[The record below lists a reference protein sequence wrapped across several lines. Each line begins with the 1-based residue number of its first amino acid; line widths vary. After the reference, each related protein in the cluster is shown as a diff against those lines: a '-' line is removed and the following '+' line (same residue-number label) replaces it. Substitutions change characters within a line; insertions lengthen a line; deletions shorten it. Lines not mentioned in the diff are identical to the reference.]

1 MAKKF
6 LTSLDLLKNEIQNT
20 VVQNL
25 SVEPANPKEGQIYF
39 NTTTHKLCVFE
50 NGAWTSYPSL
60 EVFTEELNKKANLA
74 DVNQQI
80 AGLEQ
85 KITDKDSL
93 PTRTGHANEWLTN
106 DGTDAS
112 WSALPSSSTDVAGIV
127 KLASDEEIE
136 AGTSTTVAVSVKNL
150 ADVKAVV
157 TSDKSEL
164 EGKINAE
171 KTAREEADTKHTS
184 DIEALQSGKANK
196 ADTLV
201 GYGITDAY
209 TKSEVDA
216 KVSSVYKYKGSVET
230 YAELPTENNV
240 EGDVWNVAQADKEH
254 GVSAGDNVA
263 WVNVKGEVA
272 AHWDV
277 LAGTVDLTNY
287 YAKDE
292 IDTKVST
299 LQASIDANAG
309 EIAELDA
316 DKQAKLTE
324 DQLAA
329 VNSGITT
336 EKVAKYDA
344 YDAAIKAA
352 SNKEVHLNEVLTPA
366 GGVATWEIVH
376 NLGENVN
383 VTIKI
388 AATGEEVFADVAQS
402 ENKVT
407 IKINADAEIAANTYK
422 VVIIG

>member
-6 LTSLDLLKNEIQNT
+6 LTSLDLLKNEIQNA

-50 NGAWTSYPSL
+50 NDAWVSYPSL
-60 EVFTEELNKKANLA
+60 EVLASELAKKANSD
-74 DVNQQI
+74 DVDQKV
-80 AGLEQ
+80 AELEQ

-93 PTRTGHANEWLTN
+93 PVRDGHANEWLTN
-106 DGTDAS
+106 NGTDAE
-112 WSALPSSSTDVAGIV
+112 WSALPSASTDISGIV
-127 KLASDEEIE
+127 KLASDEDIE
-136 AGTSTTVAVSVKNL
+136 AGTATTIAVSVKNL
-150 ADVKAVV
+150 ADVKETEAN
-157 TSDKSEL
+157 DKTEL
-164 EGKINAE
+164 EGKITAE
-171 KTAREEADTKHTS
+171 ETARKEADTKHTS
-184 DIEALQSGKANK
+184 DIEALQEGKADK
-196 ADTLV
+196 ADTLA

-216 KVSSVYKYKGSVET
+216 KVSSIYKYKGSVET
-230 YAELPTENNV
+230 YAELPTEDNV

-254 GVSAGDNVA
+254 GISAGDNVA
-263 WVNVKGEVA
+263 WVATKGDVE

-287 YAKDE
+287 YDKSE
-292 IDTKVST
+292 IDGKVNT
-299 LQASIDANAG
+299 LQAGIDANAG

-324 DQLAA
+324 EQLAA
-329 VNSGITT
+329 VNSGITA

-383 VTIKI
+383 VAIKI
-388 AATGEEVFADVAQS
+388 AATGEEVFADVTQS

-407 IKINADAEIAANTYK
+407 VKINADAEIAANTYK

>member
-6 LTSLDLLKNEIQNT
+6 LTSLDLLKNEIQNA

-50 NGAWTSYPSL
+50 NGTWVSYPSL
-60 EVFTEELNKKANLA
+60 AFLTSELAKKDNVE
-74 DVNQQI
+74 DVNQKVSE
-80 AGLEQ
+80 LEQ

-93 PTRTGHANEWLTN
+93 PARTDHANEWLTN
-106 DGTDAS
+106 NGTDAS

-127 KLASDEEIE
+127 KLASVEEIE
-136 AGTSTTVAVSVKNL
+136 AGSSTAVAVSVKNL

-157 TSDKSEL
+157 ASDKSEL

-171 KTAREEADTKHTS
+171 KAAREEADTKHTS

-287 YAKDE
+287 YAKGE

-299 LQASIDANAG
+299 LQASIDVNAG

-383 VTIKI
+383 VAIKI

-407 IKINADAEIAANTYK
+407 VKINADAEIAANTYK